1 MPEGPLPGERGR
13 SQRAERWSPETTTTT
28 TTTTK
33 SSAFDLS
40 HSLICSSLINKNK
53 ASISA
58 APL

>member
-1 MPEGPLPGERGR
+1 MPEGPLPGERER
-13 SQRAERWSPETTTTT
+13 SQRAERWSPETI
-28 TTTTK
+28 TTTK

-58 APL
+58 APP

>member
-13 SQRAERWSPETTTTT
+13 SQRAERWSPETTT